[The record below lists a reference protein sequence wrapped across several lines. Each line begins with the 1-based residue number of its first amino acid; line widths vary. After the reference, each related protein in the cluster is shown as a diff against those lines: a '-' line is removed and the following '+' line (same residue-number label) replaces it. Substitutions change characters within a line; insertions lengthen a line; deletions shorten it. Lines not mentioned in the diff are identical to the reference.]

1 MRVGFYK
8 TLLVGV
14 LSLCKMG
21 VWRAFNHMISPFMK
35 LSGHIILMM
44 FNGSD
49 FFILTESVFSQ
60 SHVIFNSLLLGEV
73 REHETVS
80 GTLSLL

>member
-1 MRVGFYK
+1 
-8 TLLVGV
+8 
-14 LSLCKMG
+14 
-21 VWRAFNHMISPFMK
+21 MISPFMK